1 MNAMKCEDVEARIID
16 YLDKKLGEEE
26 SRAIESHIEKCERCL
41 DDLNETQKLLSSMAG
56 SEMEIPDESLRI
68 NFYSMLQKE
77 AGKNKTKYISTG
89 NIPSKG
95 RFPRIILSIAAGAA
109 LLICGSLVGA
119 FITAGIKN
127 SQSVKDLAQLK
138 TEVEQLK
145 RTAMFTMLK
154 EESSS
159 YRIQAV
165 NYADDMKN
173 PDEKVIA
180 VLLNTL
186 NHDKNVN
193 VRMAAAYAL
202 AKYADQ
208 KTVSDSL
215 VESLSAQV
223 DPILQVTL
231 INILVERNEKGAIRP
246 MQQIISNSGTLKEVK
261 AVAEKGIKT
270 LL

>member
-1 MNAMKCEDVEARIID
+1 
-16 YLDKKLGEEE
+16 
-26 SRAIESHIEKCERCL
+26 
-41 DDLNETQKLLSSMAG
+41 
-56 SEMEIPDESLRI
+56 
-68 NFYSMLQKE
+68 
-77 AGKNKTKYISTG
+77 
-89 NIPSKG
+89 
-95 RFPRIILSIAAGAA
+95 
-109 LLICGSLVGA
+109 
-119 FITAGIKN
+119 
-127 SQSVKDLAQLK
+127 
-138 TEVEQLK
+138 
-145 RTAMFTMLK
+145 MFTMLK